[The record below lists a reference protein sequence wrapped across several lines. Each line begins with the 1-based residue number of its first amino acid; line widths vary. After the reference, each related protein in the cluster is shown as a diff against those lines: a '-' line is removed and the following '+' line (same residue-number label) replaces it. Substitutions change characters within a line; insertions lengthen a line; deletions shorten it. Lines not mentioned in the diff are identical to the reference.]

1 MGFRYSEIDLVV
13 IWFLGNVE
21 SLQAPFDWG
30 RHYKTFFFIAMRD
43 FMSKLMSLVVLG
55 CCFWGNAASAAFFTV
70 TGKVT
75 RIVTFAT
82 SYATYSENSR
92 GLTGIYVEGL
102 PEGCGA
108 GTQRVLIGVDHPN
121 YQTVLSLALTAHST
135 GKKVSISYVDACTL
149 RAGSWDFAYI
159 TLESE

>member
-1 MGFRYSEIDLVV
+1 MKKIFGLGAL
-13 IWFLGNVE
+13 WFCVWCG
-21 SLQAPFDWG
+21 S
-30 RHYKTFFFIAMRD
+30 
-43 FMSKLMSLVVLG
+43 
-55 CCFWGNAASAAFFTV
+55 ASAAFYKV

-75 RIVTFAT
+75 QIVTFAS
-82 SYATYSENSR
+82 SYSTYSENSR

-108 GTQRVLIGVDHPN
+108 GTKRVLIGVDHPN

-135 GKKVSISYVDACTL
+135 GKKVSIAYVDTCTL

-159 TLESE
+159 TLEND